1 VNRAKSRR
9 VLEIMQAPSIRA
21 AIVQSKRRKRSISM
35 PTALDAVDSKRDP
48 DSRRRTRF
56 TRAALAIA
64 LFALGSARRRG
75 GRSVRLVART
85 TRRRFDQHT
94 PANTLRSVPLGWKET
109 ARRTLADFSRH
120 RVMAEAAAVT
130 FYSVLALFPAI
141 AALVSLYG
149 LFADPAFIGA
159 QLGSMSAV
167 LPGGA
172 IQVIGDQMTRVA
184 DQGHGKL
191 GLGLAIGL
199 IVALWSANSGTKS
212 LFDALN
218 TVYGVNE
225 ERGFVKLNAISLTM
239 TVGGIVFMIIAAGAL
254 IVLPTALGF
263 AGVSGVIDWAVCILR
278 WPALFLV
285 VAVGL
290 AVIYR
295 YGPDRREAQ
304 WRWITAGSASAT
316 LGWLI
321 VSFAFSWYAANFG
334 SYNATYGSLGAIIG
348 FMIWIWLSTTVV
360 LAGAEIDVTLET
372 GRTRPLRAS
381 HR

>member
-1 VNRAKSRR
+1 MPAA
-9 VLEIMQAPSIRA
+9 LE
-21 AIVQSKRRKRSISM
+21 
-35 PTALDAVDSKRDP
+35 AVDSERDT
-48 DSRRRTRF
+48 DRRRRARF
-56 TRAALAIA
+56 ARIALAAA
-64 LFALGSARRRG
+64 LFAFRLARHHG
-75 GRSVRLVART
+75 GRPVRLTTRT
-85 TRRRFDQHT
+85 TLQRIDQHYG
-94 PANTLRSVPLGWKET
+94 ANTTARAVPPGWKES

-120 RVMAEAAAVT
+120 RVMTEAAAVT

-149 LFADPAFIGA
+149 LFANPATVGA

-172 IQVIGDQMTRVA
+172 IEVIGDQMTRVA
-184 DQGHGKL
+184 EQDHGKL
-191 GLGLAIGL
+191 GLGLVIGVV
-199 IVALWSANSGTKS
+199 IALWSANSGTKS

-218 TVYGVNE
+218 TVYGVKE

-239 TVGGIVFMIIAAGAL
+239 TIGGILFMVVAASAV
-254 IVLPTALGF
+254 IVLPGALEF
-263 AGVSGVIDWAVCILR
+263 ASLFGVIEWGLRILR
-278 WPALFLV
+278 WPALLLV

-295 YGPDRREAQ
+295 YGPDRRGAQ
-304 WRWITAGSASAT
+304 WRWITAGSASAA

-348 FMIWIWLSTTVV
+348 FMIWIWLSATVV
-360 LAGAEIDVTLET
+360 LAGAEIDATQ
-372 GRTRPLRAS
+372 RKN
-381 HR
+381 

>member
-1 VNRAKSRR
+1 MPAA
-9 VLEIMQAPSIRA
+9 LE
-21 AIVQSKRRKRSISM
+21 
-35 PTALDAVDSKRDP
+35 AVDSEGATD
-48 DSRRRTRF
+48 RRWRAHF
-56 TRAALAIA
+56 AHAALAAA
-64 LFALGSARRRG
+64 LLALRLARRRRV
-75 GRSVRLVART
+75 RSVRSAAPPSL
-85 TRRRFDQHT
+85 RRFDRHDRT
-94 PANTLRSVPLGWKET
+94 HAGTDAPVAPLGWKET

-120 RVMAEAAAVT
+120 RVMTEAAAVT
-130 FYSVLALFPAI
+130 FYSILALFPAV

-149 LFADPAFIGA
+149 LFADPTSIGS

-184 DQGHGKL
+184 QQDHGKL

-199 IVALWSANSGTKS
+199 IIALWSANSGTKS

-218 TVYGVNE
+218 TVYGVGE
-225 ERGFVKLNAISLTM
+225 ERGFLKLNAISLTM
-239 TVGGIVFMIIAAGAL
+239 TVGGILFMVIAAGAI
-254 IVLPTALGF
+254 IVLPSALGF
-263 AGVSGVIDWAVCILR
+263 AGLSGALDWTLRILR
-278 WPALFLV
+278 WPALFVV

-304 WRWITAGSASAT
+304 WRWITAGSASAA

-334 SYNATYGSLGAIIG
+334 SYNATYGSLGAMIG
-348 FMIWIWLSTTVV
+348 FMIWIWLSAMVALT
-360 LAGAEIDVTLET
+360 GAEVDVTLET
-372 GRTRPLRAS
+372 GRTRRLRGS